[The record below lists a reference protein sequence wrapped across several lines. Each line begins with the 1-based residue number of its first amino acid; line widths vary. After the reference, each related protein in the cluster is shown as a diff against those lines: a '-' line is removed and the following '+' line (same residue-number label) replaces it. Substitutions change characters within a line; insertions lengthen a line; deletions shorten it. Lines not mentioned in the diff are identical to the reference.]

1 MSTDT
6 HIIEVLEQAL
16 TKLDEVSKKLSK
28 IEGNTHSIEVR
39 QDSLTNGLKKLENS
53 VRNDNFIG

>member
-1 MSTDT
+1 MNTET
-6 HIIEVLEQAL
+6 QIIEVLEQAL
-16 TKLDEVSKKLSK
+16 TKLDEVCTKLSK

-39 QDSLTNGLKKLENS
+39 QDSLSNGLKQLESS